1 MRDLHILLCTV
12 TSYMPIQMFVIGM
25 KRKTLGQP
33 GIWLFVRLVLKG
45 AVFPFLLFEVQDG
58 CYLSHQAHLSRCHSK
73 SQQWSTWFSVFI
85 CVFRVLQVQG
95 THCSERADALLLCHS

>member
-1 MRDLHILLCTV
+1 MRDLHILLCVV

-33 GIWLFVRLVLKG
+33 GIWLFVRLKG

-58 CYLSHQAHLSRCHSK
+58 CYLSHQAYLRRCLSK
-73 SQQWSTWFSVFI
+73 SQQWSTLFSVFI
-85 CVFRVLQVQG
+85 CVFWVLQVQG
-95 THCSERADALLLCHS
+95 THCSE